1 MVPEEYG
8 DCHRFFLQEMM
19 SVGILGTYQ
28 VQDLFDRSHKAF
40 DEEKGELLPF
50 IKAIQAKIRPMGM
63 MIRKWTDEDGWRKN
77 KNTYYVL
84 TCTTERSNVEF
95 PMLANRAMPDFTP
108 AEIVFMKQMVD
119 EILLSDLKEIS
130 RQAALLIVPRVKA
143 ALSGNKQFTM
153 SEAEKSI
160 SAFVSRKWLK
170 FDSEKKNIRLTPRFL
185 AEMQTY
191 LHKLRSQ
198 AEELE
203 DEDHPGAGV
212 KVCPAPGCNQIVIR
226 SFQCD
231 RCKEHFH
238 LYCVADQQGTGKE
251 TRGRCPK
258 CQSETVRLR
267 ESSSS
272 KGKGVGKSSRSESSR
287 HDSSR
292 GESSRQDMS
301 RGESSRRRDMSRGE
315 SSRQDTSRR
324 DTSRG
329 ESSRQDTS
337 RRDSS
342 RGESSRGARS
352 QEAVKRKRISR
363 PAASSSSDEEM

>member
-1 MVPEEYG
+1 M
-8 DCHRFFLQEMM
+8 
-19 SVGILGTYQ
+19 
-28 VQDLFDRSHKAF
+28 
-40 DEEKGELLPF
+40 
-50 IKAIQAKIRPMGM
+50 
-63 MIRKWTDEDGWRKN
+63 
-77 KNTYYVL
+77 
-84 TCTTERSNVEF
+84 
-95 PMLANRAMPDFTP
+95 
-108 AEIVFMKQMVD
+108 
-119 EILLSDLKEIS
+119 
-130 RQAALLIVPRVKA
+130 AL
-143 ALSGNKQFTM
+143 
-153 SEAEKSI
+153 
-160 SAFVSRKWLK
+160 
-170 FDSEKKNIRLTPRFL
+170 
-185 AEMQTY
+185 Y
-191 LHKLRSQ
+191 LQ

-272 KGKGVGKSSRSESSR
+272 RGKGVGKSSRGESSR

-292 GESSRQDMS
+292 GESSRQDT
-301 RGESSRRRDMSRGE
+301 
-315 SSRQDTSRR
+315 SRQ

-329 ESSRQDTS
+329 ESSRRDTS
-337 RRDSS
+337 RGD
-342 RGESSRGARS
+342 SSRGART